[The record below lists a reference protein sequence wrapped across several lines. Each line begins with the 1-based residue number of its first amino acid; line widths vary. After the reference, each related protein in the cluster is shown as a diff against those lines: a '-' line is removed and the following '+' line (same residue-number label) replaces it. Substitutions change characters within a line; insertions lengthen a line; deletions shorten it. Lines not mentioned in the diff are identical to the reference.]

1 MIDIAYLKIFEVAA
15 AHLGVASGH
24 IDVGHPVLQR
34 KGSASP
40 GIIQGTFGRGG
51 TALICTDISKCV
63 LTGENMQPA
72 SGAVARGSGRPLYRE
87 IADDLLA
94 GIGQGIFPVGTLLP
108 GEMELIQR
116 YQSSRHTVR
125 EALRV
130 LEDMGIVQRQRG
142 RGTLVLSP
150 EAQPAFVQMVKS
162 PEELFSYPADSAFRV
177 VAEEAVTLS
186 GSAAQRLKAV
196 KGSRW
201 TRMSGPRMFESGMPV
216 CWTDVYVLPE
226 YATSARQLGGANS
239 RPVYEIISKA
249 FGEEVQK
256 IGIEIYASSFD
267 DERAKALG
275 VEVGTPSLCL
285 CRRYYGNKGRLFEI
299 SVSEHPA
306 QNYSYSLEF
315 TSGWQNAG
323 HWSWNK

>member
-1 MIDIAYLKIFEVAA
+1 M
-15 AHLGVASGH
+15 
-24 IDVGHPVLQR
+24 R
-34 KGSASP
+34 K
-40 GIIQGTFGRGG
+40 
-51 TALICTDISKCV
+51 
-63 LTGENMQPA
+63 NMQHPEGDGCRA
-72 SGAVARGSGRPLYRE
+72 SGRPLYRA

-108 GEMELIQR
+108 GEMDLIQR

-130 LEDMGIVQRQRG
+130 LEDMGIVLRQRG

-162 PEELFSYPADSAFRV
+162 PQELFSYPADSAFRV
-177 VAEEAVTLS
+177 VSHDSVMLVGAL
-186 GSAAQRLKAV
+186 AQQLKAS
-196 KGSRW
+196 KGSQW
-201 TRMSGPRMFESGMPV
+201 TRISGPRMFESGMPV

-226 YATSARQLGGANS
+226 YATIARQLGGPNS
-239 RPVYEIISKA
+239 RPVYETISKA

-256 IGIEIYASSFD
+256 ISIEIYASSF
-267 DERAKALG
+267 EEEPAKALG

-285 CRRYYGNKGRLFEI
+285 CRRYHGNKGRVFEI

>member
-1 MIDIAYLKIFEVAA
+1 MQQPQEA
-15 AHLGVASGH
+15 
-24 IDVGHPVLQR
+24 
-34 KGSASP
+34 
-40 GIIQGTFGRGG
+40 
-51 TALICTDISKCV
+51 TD
-63 LTGENMQPA
+63 
-72 SGAVARGSGRPLYRE
+72 RGSGRPLYRE

-94 GIGQGIFPVGTLLP
+94 SIGQGIFPVGTLLP

-162 PEELFSYPADSAFRV
+162 PEELFSYPADSAFRAV
-177 VAEEAVTLS
+177 STDTVTLS
-186 GSAAQRLKAV
+186 GALAQKLKAS

-201 TRMSGPRMFESGMPV
+201 TRISGPRIFESGMPV
-216 CWTDVYVLPE
+216 CWTDVYLLPE
-226 YATSARQLGGANS
+226 YATIARQLGGANS
-239 RPVYEIISKA
+239 RPVYETISKA

-256 IGIEIYASSFD
+256 IGIEIYASSFEA
-267 DERAKALG
+267 ERAEALG
-275 VEVGTPSLCL
+275 VEVGSPSLCL
-285 CRRYYGNKGRLFEI
+285 CRRYHGNKGRVFEI

>member
-1 MIDIAYLKIFEVAA
+1 MGA
-15 AHLGVASGH
+15 
-24 IDVGHPVLQR
+24 
-34 KGSASP
+34 
-40 GIIQGTFGRGG
+40 
-51 TALICTDISKCV
+51 
-63 LTGENMQPA
+63 NMQQPEEVGRRA
-72 SGAVARGSGRPLYRE
+72 SGRPLYRA
-87 IADDLLA
+87 IADELLA

-108 GEMELIQR
+108 GEMELIHR

-162 PEELFSYPADSAFRV
+162 PEQLFSYPTDSAFRV
-177 VAEEAVTLS
+177 VSEDSVTLS
-186 GSAAQRLKAV
+186 GAVAQRLKAS

-201 TRMSGPRMFESGMPV
+201 TRISGPRMFESGMPV

-226 YATSARQLGGANS
+226 YATIARQLGGPNS
-239 RPVYEIISKA
+239 RPVYETISKA

-256 IGIEIYASSFD
+256 IGIEIYANSFEE
-267 DERAKALG
+267 ERARALG

-285 CRRYYGNKGRLFEI
+285 CRRYHGDKGRVFEI

-315 TSGWQNAG
+315 TSGWQSAG